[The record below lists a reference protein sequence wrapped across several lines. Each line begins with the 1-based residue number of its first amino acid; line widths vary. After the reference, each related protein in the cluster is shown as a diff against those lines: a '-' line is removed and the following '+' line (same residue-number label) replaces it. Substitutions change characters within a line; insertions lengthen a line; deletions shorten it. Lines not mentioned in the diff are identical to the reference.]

1 MGSFQFESNNKAIEA
16 VKPGSLGQNYWT
28 PADMASLSNTTNPS
42 AQTSDFIPSL
52 SIGHDQT
59 SNIAGQASDA
69 STQSKEVAS
78 GGSFQQDVRT
88 AEKELGMAVQQVK
101 QEQNPDGQEV
111 HRLKDMQKDLQ
122 LANKNHNEAAVQA
135 LLKQLDLLVGG
146 GQGSSGGTGGGDGDG
161 GTGGGTG
168 GDGGKAGTGGGTG
181 GDGGKGGTGGG
192 TGGDGGKGG
201 TGGGTGGDGG
211 IPQSPVSGA
220 GSTATKFGVDAEP
233 AVDPTSS
240 AFYVSADGS
249 AKGNGTA
256 ADPFATLQQAQ
267 HAMENSD
274 IKTTYVEGGTYNMSS
289 TLNLTSADSGESFI
303 STGGA
308 GNPAVL
314 NGGGKLSNLISLNGA
329 NNVNIEGFSMENTS
343 NSSVYSSQKW
353 GQVNPNVGAIYAQ
366 NSSGDTFANNSMND
380 VNVGVNMQG
389 DSNMMVSS
397 NSITNTQTAIDS
409 GSTQKNAFGSNNTI
423 QGNYIDN
430 ITGYGSKLYDNVGA
444 INIIGD
450 SNSKVDNNV
459 IENTAGVGI
468 QESFKQNG
476 SGFEISNNTIV
487 NADDT
492 ATTARPDT
500 SSNPTGDDGAIHIFT
515 GPGSSKNLDG
525 VISNNY
531 VDGAGVNRA
540 DKAVY
545 LDDGVNGV
553 TVTGNVL
560 DEGGAG
566 YAMQIHGG
574 GDNIVD
580 GNTFLLGSD
589 GGGILY
595 QTDGYKMTGNEIEN
609 NDFTAEGTGQKA
621 YSFLNTDG
629 SDMPIFSDNT
639 YTPGLNQSPDPNGTT
654 S

>member
-1 MGSFQFESNNKAIEA
+1 
-16 VKPGSLGQNYWT
+16 
-28 PADMASLSNTTNPS
+28 
-42 AQTSDFIPSL
+42 
-52 SIGHDQT
+52 
-59 SNIAGQASDA
+59 
-69 STQSKEVAS
+69 
-78 GGSFQQDVRT
+78 
-88 AEKELGMAVQQVK
+88 
-101 QEQNPDGQEV
+101 
-111 HRLKDMQKDLQ
+111 
-122 LANKNHNEAAVQA
+122 
-135 LLKQLDLLVGG
+135 
-146 GQGSSGGTGGGDGDG
+146 
-161 GTGGGTG
+161 
-168 GDGGKAGTGGGTG
+168 
-181 GDGGKGGTGGG
+181 
-192 TGGDGGKGG
+192 
-201 TGGGTGGDGG
+201 
-211 IPQSPVSGA
+211 
-220 GSTATKFGVDAEP
+220 
-233 AVDPTSS
+233 
-240 AFYVSADGS
+240 
-249 AKGNGTA
+249 
-256 ADPFATLQQAQ
+256 
-267 HAMENSD
+267 
-274 IKTTYVEGGTYNMSS
+274 
-289 TLNLTSADSGESFI
+289 
-303 STGGA
+303 
-308 GNPAVL
+308 
-314 NGGGKLSNLISLNGA
+314 
-329 NNVNIEGFSMENTS
+329 
-343 NSSVYSSQKW
+343 
-353 GQVNPNVGAIYAQ
+353 
-366 NSSGDTFANNSMND
+366 
-380 VNVGVNMQG
+380 MQG

-397 NSITNTQTAIDS
+397 NAITNAQTAIDS
-409 GSTQKNAFGSNNTI
+409 GSSQMNAFGSNNTI

-525 VISNNY
+525 IISNNY

-553 TVTGNVL
+553 TVTSNVL

-574 GDNIVD
+574 SDNTVD

-609 NDFTAEGTGQKA
+609 NDFTADGTGQKA